1 VIAVCDGAEDQVLF
15 DLFNALK
22 EAIPEGLQVKLPN
35 CPAVHEISTIA
46 AAREISKLQTIDYF
60 RKMLQSTSTSKD
72 LETIQELKKV
82 LNPEVGPTGTLAV
95 VQEFIRGSSLDFQV
109 SLLHRLEEVLFTF
122 VSLRLME
129 VVISD
134 GESS

>member
-1 VIAVCDGAEDQVLF
+1 MIAVCDTAEDQVLF

-22 EAIPEGLQVKLPN
+22 ETIPEGLRITLPN
-35 CPAVHEISTIA
+35 CPAVLEISGAA

-82 LNPEVGPTGTLAV
+82 LNPEAGPTGTLAV
-95 VQEFIRGSSLDFQV
+95 VQNFIRGSSLDFQV
-109 SLLHRLEEVLFTF
+109 SLLHRLEEVLFPF
-122 VSLRLME
+122 VSLRLMK
-129 VVISD
+129 VIVSD
-134 GESS
+134 GESC

>member
-1 VIAVCDGAEDQVLF
+1 VIAVCDAAEDQVLF

-22 EAIPEGLQVKLPN
+22 EAIPEGLQIKLPN
-35 CPAVHEISTIA
+35 CPAVHEISATA

-82 LNPEVGPTGTLAV
+82 LNPEVGHTGTLGV

-109 SLLHRLEEVLFTF
+109 SLLHRLEEVLVTF

-129 VVISD
+129 VALAD